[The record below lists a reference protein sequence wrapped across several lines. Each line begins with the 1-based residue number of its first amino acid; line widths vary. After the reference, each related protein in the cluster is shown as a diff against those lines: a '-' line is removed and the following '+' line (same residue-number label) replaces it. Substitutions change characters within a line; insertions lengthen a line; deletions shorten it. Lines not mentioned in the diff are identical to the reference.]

1 MDKPLNPMDKQLIA
15 ARFAKARN
23 TYTREARVQQQVAEK
38 MMQLIKEPYTRFR
51 RVVEF
56 GCGTG
61 SYSRILLHTL
71 QPEALLLNDLCRE
84 MEECV
89 KELCDGTTVQFVPGD
104 AEAIDF
110 PGETD
115 LITSC
120 STLQW
125 FNDPGAFFTRCHQ
138 ALVADG
144 LLAFSTFGATNM
156 HEIRQLTGHGLDY
169 LSVEELQAL
178 LSPGFDI
185 LHAEEEVISLPFPT
199 PQAVLKHLKQTG
211 VTGTEK
217 RMWTRSRLQ
226 SFCKEYTT
234 RFSDAA
240 GNVSLTYHPIYIIAR
255 KKNKI
260 METKNIYFISGIDTD
275 AGKSYCTAWY
285 ARELMQRGLRV
296 ITQKFIQTGNTG
308 HSEDIDLHRRLTGTG
323 YLPEDKEGLTM
334 PEIFSYPCSPHL
346 AARID
351 KRPID
356 FGKIERATRELS
368 HRYDTVLVEGAG
380 GLMVPLTEDFLTI
393 DYIAEKQYPLIFV
406 TSGKLGSINH
416 TLLSFEAIKNRD
428 IALDTV
434 LYNLYPT
441 VEDKTIQE
449 DTMKYIKQYLS
460 KHFPGTK
467 FEVVPEI
474 V

>member
-1 MDKPLNPMDKQLIA
+1 
-15 ARFAKARN
+15 
-23 TYTREARVQQQVAEK
+23 
-38 MMQLIKEPYTRFR
+38 
-51 RVVEF
+51 
-56 GCGTG
+56 
-61 SYSRILLHTL
+61 L
-71 QPEALLLNDLCRE
+71 QPETLLLNDLCRE

-169 LSVEELQAL
+169 PSIKELQAL

-217 RMWTRSRLQ
+217 RMWTRGRLQ

-255 KKNKI
+255 KK
-260 METKNIYFISGIDTD
+260 TK
-275 AGKSYCTAWY
+275 
-285 ARELMQRGLRV
+285 
-296 ITQKFIQTGNTG
+296 
-308 HSEDIDLHRRLTGTG
+308 
-323 YLPEDKEGLTM
+323 
-334 PEIFSYPCSPHL
+334 
-346 AARID
+346 
-351 KRPID
+351 
-356 FGKIERATRELS
+356 
-368 HRYDTVLVEGAG
+368 
-380 GLMVPLTEDFLTI
+380 
-393 DYIAEKQYPLIFV
+393 
-406 TSGKLGSINH
+406 
-416 TLLSFEAIKNRD
+416 
-428 IALDTV
+428 
-434 LYNLYPT
+434 
-441 VEDKTIQE
+441 
-449 DTMKYIKQYLS
+449 
-460 KHFPGTK
+460 
-467 FEVVPEI
+467 
-474 V
+474 